1 MGWHDCEY
9 LHTGTLKYG
18 TKSSGDV
25 TLVFANDHAWVMP
38 DMILHYVADHNWLPP
53 TAFVDDVMTV
63 DCTGGERRQTRGGP
77 MVQPVSVGYLSGSFQ
92 TGQVSDGFL
101 ERLEA
106 LMLKYDTSGN
116 VATLRNSNFRHDVTR

>member
-1 MGWHDCEY
+1 MGWHECTYPHDKQSIFC
-9 LHTGTLKYG
+9 HQ
-18 TKSSGDV
+18 SSGDV
-25 TLVFANDHAWVMP
+25 TLRFANGRAWVMP
-38 DMILHYVADHNWLPP
+38 DMILHYVADHKWLPP